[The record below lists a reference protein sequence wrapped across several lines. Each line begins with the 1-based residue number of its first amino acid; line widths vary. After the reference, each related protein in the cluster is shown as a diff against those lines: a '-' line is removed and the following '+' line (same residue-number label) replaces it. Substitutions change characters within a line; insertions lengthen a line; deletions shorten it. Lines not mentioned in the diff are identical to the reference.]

1 MIKKSLPLQAFCF
14 LDIYGYPIPLT
25 QNVGSCYTSQR
36 KNENLLSL
44 GGVVRMKT
52 NILSWLQEGNIT
64 VPAVLFSEYR
74 NMNLNEYELVLLLNI
89 ITFIE
94 KGNDFPTPE
103 ELSSRMTITISEC
116 NEMLRR
122 LIQKGF
128 IEIMDEYSSEGIMFE
143 KYSLG
148 PLWER
153 LVEQFLMKNKN
164 EQEVTKKADESNL
177 YTCFEKEFGRPLS
190 PFECESLAMWMDDDH
205 HDPTIIKAALRE
217 AVMSGKLNFRYID
230 RILFEWKKNGIKT
243 IEQAKNHGRKF
254 RQKQTQNR
262 PTQESQAST
271 NSVPFYNWL
280 EQ

>member
-1 MIKKSLPLQAFCF
+1 
-14 LDIYGYPIPLT
+14 
-25 QNVGSCYTSQR
+25 
-36 KNENLLSL
+36 
-44 GGVVRMKT
+44 MKT
-52 NILSWLQEGNIT
+52 NILSWLQEGNLT

-74 NMNLNEYELVLLLNI
+74 NMKLNEHELVLILNI

-94 KGNDFPTPE
+94 KGNNFPTPE
-103 ELSSRMTITISEC
+103 ELSSRMTITVSEC
-116 NEMLRR
+116 NELLRR

-128 IEIMDEYSSEGIMFE
+128 IAITDEYSSEGIRFE
-143 KYSLG
+143 KYSVE

-153 LVEQFLMKNKN
+153 LVDQFLIKNKN
-164 EQEVTKKADESNL
+164 TQEVTMKADESDL

-205 HDPTIIKAALRE
+205 HDPIIIKAALRE
-217 AVMSGKLNFRYID
+217 SVMSGKLNFRYID

-254 RQKQTQNR
+254 RQKQTVKAHGKN
-262 PTQESQAST
+262 ESQQP
-271 NSVPFYNWL
+271 SVPFYNWL

>member
-1 MIKKSLPLQAFCF
+1 
-14 LDIYGYPIPLT
+14 
-25 QNVGSCYTSQR
+25 
-36 KNENLLSL
+36 
-44 GGVVRMKT
+44 MKT
-52 NILSWLQEGNIT
+52 NIVSWLQEGNIT

-89 ITFIE
+89 ITFLD

-103 ELSSRMTITISEC
+103 ELSSRMTITVSEC
-116 NEMLRR
+116 NDILRR

-128 IEIMDEYSSEGIMFE
+128 IEIIDEYSQEGIRFE
-143 KYSLG
+143 KYSVQ

-153 LVEQFLMKNKN
+153 LVEQFLMKNKQS
-164 EQEVTKKADESNL
+164 QEVSKKADERDL

-205 HDPTIIKAALRE
+205 HDPIIIKAALRE
-217 AVMSGKLNFRYID
+217 SVMSGKLNFRYID

-254 RQKQTQNR
+254 RQKQTPNR
-262 PTQESQAST
+262 PAQDTQASSS